1 MYQGTQ
7 RLEFDTEP
15 YGGGFPMRRKPVW
28 KSSCPISNG
37 ERPPALAFSGGNADC
52 AFHKN
57 AQTPGNIACPCWHG
71 NFDIMPIFGICQGE
85 AQYEKF
91 AWVAQKADT
100 AGWECYGGAHANK
113 IKYEKCLTTML
124 GNDWMLPMP
133 SWLKSASESHGS
145 RFFRRLAPV
154 CRWTLT

>member
-1 MYQGTQ
+1 
-7 RLEFDTEP
+7 
-15 YGGGFPMRRKPVW
+15 MRRKSVS

-57 AQTPGNIACPCWHG
+57 AQTPGNIACPYWHG

-91 AWVAQKADT
+91 AWVAQRPT
-100 AGWECYGGAHANK
+100 QQV
-113 IKYEKCLTTML
+113 
-124 GNDWMLPMP
+124 
-133 SWLKSASESHGS
+133 GS
-145 RFFRRLAPV
+145 VTEEHTLRRSNTRNV
-154 CRWTLT
+154 